1 METDHLCIGGGPA
14 GIFAALTAARSGGKC
29 IILEQNESIGR
40 KLRITGKGR
49 CNLTNDC
56 DTDTL
61 IAKIPRNGRFLYSA
75 FSRCT
80 PRDVMDYFE
89 SLGVPLKVE
98 RGKRVF
104 PVSDRAADIV
114 DALKKA
120 LKKAD
125 IPVIRAKVKQLC
137 FENHRCTGAVTE
149 DGTVYRARTTLLA
162 TGGVSYPATGSSGD
176 GYGLAEAAG
185 HTIIAPVPSLIPLET
200 EENWCAK
207 AAGLTLKNVQLR
219 LFENGKCRYDERGE
233 LMLTEYGLSG
243 PLTLSASAQLKIPVG
258 NRYTAELDLKP
269 ALSVQQLDQRLLREF
284 SETPNHVLGQILR
297 RLLPA
302 QLIDPVCSLCQI
314 PPDIRANSV
323 TKQQRSALVC
333 QLKKMTLHIRGT
345 RPIAEAIITRGGIS
359 VKEID
364 ARTMASKKMPG
375 LYFAGEI
382 IDADGFTGGFNLQI
396 AFSTAF
402 SAGIAMAQEA
412 ADMDSNISK
421 RRNL

>member
-29 IILEQNESIGR
+29 IILEQNEYIGR

-75 FSRCT
+75 FSRCG
-80 PRDVMDYFE
+80 PRDVMEYFE

-98 RGKRVF
+98 RGNRVF
-104 PVSDRAADIV
+104 PVSDRAADIA

-120 LKKAD
+120 LKQAK
-125 IPVIRAKVKQLC
+125 IPVIRARVKKLC
-137 FENHRCTGAVTE
+137 FENGHCTGAVAA
-149 DGTVYRARTTLLA
+149 DGTVYHAKTVLLA
-162 TGGVSYPATGSSGD
+162 TGGVSYPVTGSTGN
-176 GYGLAEAAG
+176 GYRFAQDAG
-185 HTIIAPVPSLIPLET
+185 HTLIPPVPSLIPLET
-200 EENWCAK
+200 EEDWCAK
-207 AAGLTLKNVQLR
+207 AAGLTLKNVRLR
-219 LFENGKCRYDERGE
+219 ILEKNKCRYDEQGE
-233 LMLTEYGLSG
+233 LMLMEYGLSG
-243 PLTLSASAQLKIPVG
+243 PLVLSASAQLKTPIEG
-258 NRYTAELDLKP
+258 KYTAEIDLKP
-269 ALSVQQLDQRLLREF
+269 ALSIQQLDQRFLREF
-284 SETPNHVLGQILR
+284 SDSPNEVLGQILR

-314 PPDIRANSV
+314 PPDLKAHSITR
-323 TKQQRSALVC
+323 QQRSQLIC
-333 QLKKMTLHIRGT
+333 QMKKMTLHISKT
-345 RPIAEAIITRGGIS
+345 RPIAEAIVTRGGIP

-364 ARTMASKKMPG
+364 ARTMASKIMPG

-412 ADMDSNISK
+412 ADIHSNIF
-421 RRNL
+421 